1 MDQQNLLLQGFP
13 APEKVA
19 SIISISHIPTD
30 FFLPKLIYWFDFTS
44 PNGLCPLCSDFPCP
58 TQWRLFFPF
67 GPTTRTP
74 HTLLI
79 RFHMSQQRLCPLCS
93 DFPCPNT
100 VENIFS
106 VGTHNTNTHTHEQW
120 HVPTEIMSTIFRF
133 PMSNIVEII
142 FSVWR
147 HTLPSRISFFL
158 EKKKKTIGHQWW
170 ESSSCFQ
177 DPPARR
183 TTLDRVSRIPYVVV
197 FATYLT
203 ARSTVAIATNVVFY
217 LNCAFHRG
225 YRD

>member
-1 MDQQNLLLQGFP
+1 MSTMFRFP
-13 APEKVA
+13 MSNTVE
-19 SIISISHIPTD
+19 IIFSVWTHNTNTPYTTDSISHVPTEIMSTM
-30 FFLPKLIYWFDFTS
+30 FR
-44 PNGLCPLCSDFPCP
+44 FP
-58 TQWRLFFPF
+58 
-67 GPTTRTP
+67 
-74 HTLLI
+74 
-79 RFHMSQQRLCPLCS
+79 MS
-93 DFPCPNT
+93 NT

-217 LNCAFHRG
+217 LNLRVPPWLSRLKL
-225 YRD
+225 YLTR